1 MNKAMKTEPERMEGV
16 EAMERFN
23 ALVRKVLSVPR
34 EEIMRREAEYRR
46 LAALNPISAA
56 PSQKPGSSSS
66 ESGYAEM
73 RDPSVSA
80 LVGSA

>member
-46 LAALNPISAA
+46 LAALNPHKRG
-56 PSQKPGSSSS
+56 PKPKAG
-66 ESGYAEM
+66 
-73 RDPSVSA
+73 
-80 LVGSA
+80 